1 MQPVATPEG
10 AASRPKTAL
19 VTGAAN
25 RIGRAIA
32 EQLADHGWRVAIHYH
47 SSIEAA
53 DKAVE
58 AIRVSGGEARAF
70 AADLM
75 RDEDTETLFR
85 TVGDVFGSVNALIN
99 NASTFEKDDLETATR
114 DTWDLHMQVNL
125 RAPFILTQAFANAL
139 PAGWEGA
146 VVNIID
152 QRVWNLPPD
161 FTTYTLS
168 KAGLWALTQ
177 TLALALSPRIRVNA
191 VAPGPALPSAR
202 QTERDFQRQYEA
214 TPLKRPANPRQIADA
229 VRYLLDAPAVT
240 GQMIAVDSGQHLC
253 WAPPSGSD
261 GPRE

>member
-1 MQPVATPEG
+1 M
-10 AASRPKTAL
+10 
-19 VTGAAN
+19 
-25 RIGRAIA
+25 
-32 EQLADHGWRVAIHYH
+32 
-47 SSIEAA
+47 
-53 DKAVE
+53 
-58 AIRVSGGEARAF
+58 
-70 AADLM
+70 
-75 RDEDTETLFR
+75 
-85 TVGDVFGSVNALIN
+85 GDVFGSVNALIN

-146 VVNIID
+146 VVNIVD

-177 TLALALSPRIRVNA
+177 TSALALSPRIRVNA

-253 WAPPSGSD
+253 WVPPSGSD
-261 GPRE
+261 GPGNKGANATSRR